1 MLKLL
6 LQGEGP
12 TDCGTVNYQTGEI
25 EEGPIQIYIRKI
37 LDNAEVTMDLLP
49 RADMELSVFRQKRP
63 RLQPHGQKLNG
74 HGIRAY
80 LLSIEALRKE
90 CDGAVLYVDADK
102 ESGIDARKEFACQ
115 KRYEEIKKDI
125 LHGFQAK
132 ELRGVAAIP
141 MKMIESW
148 MMGDEKALTKAFGE
162 IHPPKHKKGN
172 KKEALESFP
181 LKPELDWGDKTDAS
195 SNYPKHRLSR
205 ILSAYDREACREVF
219 CEIAENANITTLRKT
234 CPISFDDFYAQ
245 LLKLQEEKTP

>member
-37 LDNAEVTMDLLP
+37 LNNAEVTMELLP
-49 RADMELSVFRQKRP
+49 RAFYQKRP
-63 RLQPHGQKLNG
+63 RLQPHGQKLKG

-102 ESGIDARKEFACQ
+102 ESGIDARQKHQCQ
-115 KRYEEIKKDI
+115 KRYDEIKKDI

-132 ELRGVAAIP
+132 SCRGVAAIP

-148 MMGDEKALTKAFGE
+148 MMGDKNALQEAFG
-162 IHPPKHKKGN
+162 HARQPKHKKISV
-172 KKEALESFP
+172 EPFP
-181 LKPELDWGDKTDAS
+181 SSPELEWGDKNDKN
-195 SNYPKHRLSR
+195 SNYPKNQLHR
-205 ILSAYDREACREVF
+205 ILAAYSREPSRETF
-219 CEIAENANITTLRKT
+219 YKIAQATDIETLRKN
-234 CPISFDDFYAQ
+234 CPISFDDFYKQ
-245 LLKLQEEKTP
+245 LKKL

>member
-12 TDCGTVNYQTGEI
+12 TDCGTVNYQTGET

-63 RLQPHGQKLNG
+63 RLQPRGQKLKG

-148 MMGDEKALTKAFGE
+148 MMGDKNALQKAFGQARQ
-162 IHPPKHKKGN
+162 PKHKKISV
-172 KKEALESFP
+172 ESFP
-181 LKPELDWGDKTDAS
+181 SSPELEWGSKNDGN
-195 SNYPKHRLSR
+195 SNYPKNQLHR
-205 ILSAYDREACREVF
+205 ILIAYNREPSRETF
-219 CEIAENANITTLRKT
+219 CEIAQATDIEILRKN
-234 CPISFDDFYAQ
+234 CPISFNDFYEQ
-245 LLKLQEEKTP
+245 LKTLQEDLSHES